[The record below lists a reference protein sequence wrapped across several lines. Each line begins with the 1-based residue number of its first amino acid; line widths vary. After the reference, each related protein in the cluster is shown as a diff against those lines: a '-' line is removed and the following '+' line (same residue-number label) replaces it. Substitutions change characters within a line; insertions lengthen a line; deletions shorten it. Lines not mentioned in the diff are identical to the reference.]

1 VDEVTTNK
9 KGNYFSKLSYEQL
22 GITVFYSHSS
32 KVKDTDNNQH
42 RGLAADWRKSS
53 VEISVENILMKT

>member
-1 VDEVTTNK
+1 M
-9 KGNYFSKLSYEQL
+9 
-22 GITVFYSHSS
+22 VFYSHSS